1 MGSFRLSIL
10 DISKSSASEEWNE
23 ASVVFEDGGYGHACL
38 LGQPRKADSVAE
50 RHGHVSVFCQVKIP
64 KRRER
69 QRLLGAAEQIVEIS
83 GVDRFPTD
91 VLEKVFFGLGLWLG

>member
-1 MGSFRLSIL
+1 M
-10 DISKSSASEEWNE
+10 DE

-91 VLEKVFFGLGLWLG
+91 VLEKVFFGLGLWLDQGSQHLHVSPRQPDCSAGP